1 MKKYLLLAVFIFI
14 SANSMAQ
21 TSDLKEIISDISN
34 IKSRLAQ
41 LEQEISEV
49 KAENKYLKESI
60 NVGKPILTGSSE
72 SIDFTI
78 ISINGSRTEQTITVT
93 LLLNN
98 NVAKK
103 RVQLSMSQATDL
115 QGNIYKGNYD
125 FSEELSTNVP
135 TKAIISFKGVI
146 ENVKI
151 LKLLSVSYYNLQSRP
166 TALEFRDLQIEWK

>member
-1 MKKYLLLAVFIFI
+1 MKKYLLFAVFMLIVT
-14 SANSMAQ
+14 NLMAQ
-21 TSDLKEIISDISN
+21 MPDLKEIKNDISV
-34 IKSRLAQ
+34 IKNRLTQ

-115 QGNIYKGNYD
+115 QGNIYKGSYN

-135 TKAIISFKGVI
+135 TKTTVVFKGVI

-166 TALEFRDLQIEWK
+166 IALEFRDLQIEWK